1 MSKARKGGKSSET
14 QQIFKFIVW
23 SLKIGQH
30 PAATVSFF
38 LFFFA
43 NKLNTQSDPDA
54 KDDDDDGDEE
64 DAPRLPIL
72 DLELHLRAI
81 RNLAGVSDTLGKRSN
96 K

>member
-1 MSKARKGGKSSET
+1 L
-14 QQIFKFIVW
+14 IFKDWPTPSSDRFIFP
-23 SLKIGQH
+23 L
-30 PAATVSFF
+30 
-38 LFFFA
+38 FFA